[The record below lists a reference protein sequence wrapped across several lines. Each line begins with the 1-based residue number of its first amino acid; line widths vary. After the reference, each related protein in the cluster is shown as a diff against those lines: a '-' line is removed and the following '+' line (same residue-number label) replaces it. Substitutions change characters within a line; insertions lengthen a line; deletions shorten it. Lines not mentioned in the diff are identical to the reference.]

1 MTLVK
6 PYDDNKYVGCVVW
19 LSGGE
24 KDIFLREW
32 FDEYIEVPFEEYTF
46 RIPRMYDKILKHIYG
61 DYIANFPKQSNSS
74 PLRKC
79 PKPAKILYFSTSLL
93 ALMCFFMSSFEYSTK
108 EAIMYYNCPVNIP
121 KNTSKISRNKR
132 SKTT

>member
-1 MTLVK
+1 MFSKAIGKDRLQDKLEKLARVK

-24 KDIFLREW
+24 KDIFPREW

-61 DYIANFPKQSNSS
+61 DYMKLPPENERVGHHDYQVYK
-74 PLRKC
+74 K
-79 PKPAKILYFSTSLL
+79 
-93 ALMCFFMSSFEYSTK
+93 
-108 EAIMYYNCPVNIP
+108 
-121 KNTSKISRNKR
+121 
-132 SKTT
+132 